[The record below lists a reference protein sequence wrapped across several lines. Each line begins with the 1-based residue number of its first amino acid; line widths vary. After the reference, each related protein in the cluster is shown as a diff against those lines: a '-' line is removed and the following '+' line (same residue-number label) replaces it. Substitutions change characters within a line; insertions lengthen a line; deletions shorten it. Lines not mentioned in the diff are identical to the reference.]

1 MFFCMFAYVDVEVVS
16 QTVCE
21 VGFANFEVVIFF
33 YTMEELSDIMA
44 KFMF

>member
-1 MFFCMFAYVDVEVVS
+1 MFAYVDIEVISEAVRKI
-16 QTVCE
+16 VL
-21 VGFANFEVVIFF
+21 VNFEVAIFF